1 MLINEGGADFSMIK
15 EADLLFK
22 TLNPGAEITRDLSR
36 QTQKAAVGK
45 KTATTATPE
54 AASAATAASAASA
67 AAAAKSGT
75 GNVAVVAPRP
85 VKQSKNRQE

>member
-1 MLINEGGADFSMIK
+1 MIK
-15 EADLLFK
+15 ETDLLFK

-36 QTQKAAVGK
+36 QTQKAAGGE
-45 KTATTATPE
+45 KTAATATAAASSATTAATP
-54 AASAATAASAASA
+54 AAASA